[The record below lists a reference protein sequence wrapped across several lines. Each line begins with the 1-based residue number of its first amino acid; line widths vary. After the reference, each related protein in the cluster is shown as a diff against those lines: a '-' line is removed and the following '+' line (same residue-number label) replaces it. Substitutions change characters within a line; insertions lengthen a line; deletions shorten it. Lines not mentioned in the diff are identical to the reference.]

1 MAAGPTNNTPMAP
14 SSSPPPAGQ
23 TYTTRPGSTGL
34 FPGWNIASTPSPPTG
49 IPPARPPRFES
60 MMEKRKRTR
69 TQDRAQRI
77 HAERALNT
85 ALIAENAEPPP
96 F

>member
-1 MAAGPTNNTPMAP
+1 
-14 SSSPPPAGQ
+14 
-23 TYTTRPGSTGL
+23 
-34 FPGWNIASTPSPPTG
+34 
-49 IPPARPPRFES
+49 